1 MVKEGVPMLLTLKKW
16 GNSSAIRLPKSLLEE
31 VGIHD
36 DASFEAEV
44 KDGSIVLKEKKEV
57 ESLEELF
64 SDFDTESYFRNKDT
78 LEYDW
83 GKPQG
88 KEIF

>member
-1 MVKEGVPMLLTLKKW
+1 MLLTLKKW

-36 DASFEAEV
+36 DASFEVEV

-64 SDFDTESYFRNKDT
+64 SDFDTESYFRNNDT

>member
-1 MVKEGVPMLLTLKKW
+1 MLLTLKKW

-64 SDFDTESYFRNKDT
+64 SDFDTESYFRNKDN

-83 GKPQG
+83 GKPQE

>member
-1 MVKEGVPMLLTLKKW
+1 MLLTLKKW

-44 KDGSIVLKEKKEV
+44 KDGNQC
-57 ESLEELF
+57 
-64 SDFDTESYFRNKDT
+64 R
-78 LEYDW
+78 
-83 GKPQG
+83 
-88 KEIF
+88 

>member
-1 MVKEGVPMLLTLKKW
+1 MLLTLKKW

-36 DASFEAEV
+36 DASFETEV
-44 KDGSIVLKEKKEV
+44 KDGSIILKKKKEV

-78 LEYDW
+78 LEYD
-83 GKPQG
+83 
-88 KEIF
+88 

>member
-1 MVKEGVPMLLTLKKW
+1 MLLTLKKW

-36 DASFEAEV
+36 DASFEVEV

-64 SDFDTESYFRNKDT
+64 SDFDTESYFRNKDI